1 MNETRAYVDAS
12 GNYVRERPGTRT
24 TVTVDDQMVKWA
36 TSEYVSEEFL
46 KRMAHLRNQEKR
58 APLGDSHGAWQKVA
72 ELPMSWFMNQ
82 LPTHAWEDKKAVAK
96 IVNDSSNRAFRAD
109 GSHRRI

>member
-24 TVTVDDQMVKWA
+24 TVTMDDQMVKWA

-46 KRMAHLRNQEKR
+46 KRLAHTRNQEKR
-58 APLGDSHGAWQKVA
+58 APMGDKHGAWQKVGDYPA
-72 ELPMSWFMNQ
+72 AWFMDQ
-82 LPTHAWEDKKAVAK
+82 LPKDAWEDKKALGK
-96 IVNDSSNRAFRAD
+96 IINNSDNRAFRAD
-109 GSHRRI
+109 GNHRTF